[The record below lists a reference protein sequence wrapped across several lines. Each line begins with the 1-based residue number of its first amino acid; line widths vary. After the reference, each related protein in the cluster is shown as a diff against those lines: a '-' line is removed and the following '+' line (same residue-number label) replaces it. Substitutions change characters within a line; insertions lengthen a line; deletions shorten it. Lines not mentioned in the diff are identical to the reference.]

1 MSKPSISGLVAASV
15 VFSTTLL
22 VVAQQSATVNPLAG
36 NPAAIQAGGKLFDRK
51 CAKCHG
57 PEGQGD
63 PNDAPPLNTMSFIHG
78 REDAEVFH
86 TIRLAE
92 AGVLAPYES
101 PAAKDV
107 PDKFK
112 DAKQHRWA
120 GTGLGAS
127 ISPLRSRYTCSLRS

>member
-1 MSKPSISGLVAASV
+1 MSKPSISALVAASV

-86 TIRLAE
+86 TNPVWR
-92 AGVLAPYES
+92 G
-101 PAAKDV
+101 
-107 PDKFK
+107 
-112 DAKQHRWA
+112 QH
-120 GTGLGAS
+120 GHGGPS
-127 ISPLRSRYTCSLRS
+127 YVHG